1 MGNIFKKIWNTITK
15 TARTQL
21 EKGISVDQGAMDL
34 PKVGQLDKNFI
45 KLANKVSAGDTPA
58 LVSEKGPMVSF
69 IQQLAAASVASSK
82 KQTSI
87 RTKQSLD
94 RLQGLLTSSRK
105 V

>member
-1 MGNIFKKIWNTITK
+1 MGKIFQDIWNVLTT
-15 TARTQL
+15 TAKKQL
-21 EKGISVDQGAMDL
+21 DKGISVDQGAMDL
-34 PKVGQLDKNFI
+34 PKVGQLDKDFI
-45 KLANKVSAGDTPA
+45 KLGNKISAGDTPA
-58 LVSEKGPMVSF
+58 LLSEKGPMTSF
-69 IQQLAAASVASSK
+69 IQQLAAASVASAK